1 MSLCTTS
8 ALSRSLQQRRGHHHT
23 DHGTFRKKLVFRS
36 EVRNYSLARGD
47 DQGLGPEGLSSGD
60 QATWIACRKKLIE
73 IGMTEEDAEKA
84 MVRGFG
90 WGSQAYWR
98 QELVRASPSLEAID
112 SVLEYLGSQRIGLE
126 KNSEKAEV
134 IQKFP
139 EVLQVS
145 QSLMEENVSKL
156 EKNFFLKGK
165 SLTMSLK
172 RKPRVLG
179 ATTDC
184 AGDCAGDCTRCFAQF

>member
-1 MSLCTTS
+1 MSLSTTS
-8 ALSRSLQQRRGHHHT
+8 ALSRSLQRSRGHHPT
-23 DHGTFRKKLVFRS
+23 ERGTFRKKSVFRA

-47 DQGLGPEGLSSGD
+47 DQGLGPEGLSSAD
-60 QATWIACRKKLIE
+60 QATWTACREKLIK
-73 IGMTEEDAEKA
+73 IGMNEEDAEKS

-98 QELVRASPSLEAID
+98 QELVRASPSVEAID
-112 SVLEYLGSQRIGLE
+112 SVLEYLSQRIGLE
-126 KNSEKAEV
+126 KNCEKAEV

-165 SLTMSLK
+165 SLAMSLK